1 MRVNQQPRKAYR
13 PQNPRSSDADNEEE
27 EECTTIQQWDD
38 WFGEESETDED

>member
-1 MRVNQQPRKAYR
+1 MKSLLTT
-13 PQNPRSSDADNEEE
+13 NPGSSDADNEEE